1 MKSPV
6 VLGIVLA
13 ALAFVGLS
21 AVFVVDETEQVL
33 VTQFGD
39 PKKIVTEPGLNFK
52 IPFVQELR
60 GYDKRVLNLDP
71 ERERFLLK
79 DQKPLIVDYFVRY
92 RISDPLKFFQAVRDE
107 SVAEQ
112 RLERTVNTRLREAL
126 GRYLLPAVL
135 SEERA
140 AIMQEV
146 RDAAASDTIKF
157 GIEIVDVRIGKAD
170 LPDEIN
176 QTVFDR
182 MKTEREQE
190 AAQNRALG
198 REKEREIK
206 AAADREKIGIESAA
220 RRDAELLRGEGDG
233 ERTRLLNDAY
243 GQDPEFFSFYRSME
257 AYRQSLTGG
266 DSYML
271 LSLENDFF
279 KEFNQHKSQ

>member
-1 MKSPV
+1 M
-6 VLGIVLA
+6 
-13 ALAFVGLS
+13 
-21 AVFVVDETEQVL
+21 
-33 VTQFGD
+33 
-39 PKKIVTEPGLNFK
+39 
-52 IPFVQELR
+52 
-60 GYDKRVLNLDP
+60 
-71 ERERFLLK
+71 LK

-257 AYRQSLTGG
+257 AYRQSLTGD